1 MKLEEITSYTI
12 HHIFGT
18 FGGET
23 CDEDLKIRWHSE
35 HLKMLLASGM
45 TEEEADKKAIIYVED
60 RFLKLKKA
68 RSKNNPTELKKC
80 EYCNI
85 ATFYY
90 QRCLIN
96 NHKKNIVK

>member
-1 MKLEEITSYTI
+1 MVVMHLGGYNTTSQFGNGGKIT
-12 HHIFGT
+12 
-18 FGGET
+18 
-23 CDEDLKIRWHSE
+23 
-35 HLKMLLASGM
+35 
-45 TEEEADKKAIIYVED
+45 
-60 RFLKLKKA
+60 
-68 RSKNNPTELKKC
+68 KNNPTELKKC